1 MLSANEGAQETKA
14 QGAATT
20 MPPLPPDA
28 LIIVPVR
35 NTVLFPGLV
44 LPITLGRPKS
54 IAAAQQ
60 AVRDQRQVGILLQ
73 RDAEVA
79 DPTPIDMHRMGT
91 LANIVRYVTGPDGS
105 HHLICQGEQR
115 FQIVE
120 YLSGWP
126 FFVARV
132 LQIAEPDAKTSEI
145 EARFVNLKAQTL
157 EAIQLLPQ
165 APPDLLAAI
174 QSIDGPSALAD
185 LAIAYMDVKP
195 EERQEILE
203 TVDISARMD
212 KVSRLLAHRIEVLRL
227 SQEIGRQTK
236 AALDERQR
244 EVLLREQMAAIQR
257 QLGEGEE
264 GKAAEMAELDK
275 AIANAGMPKEIED
288 QARKE
293 LRRLQ
298 RMPEAAGEYGMVR
311 TYLDWLI
318 ELPWALPEEKPI
330 DIVEARRILD
340 EDHYDLDKIKR
351 RIIEYLAVR
360 KLAPQ
365 GKAPIL
371 CFVGPPGVGKTSL
384 GQSIARAM
392 GRKFVRVSLG
402 GVHDEAE
409 IRGHRRTYIGA
420 LPGNIIQAIRKTG
433 SRNCVMMLD
442 EIDKLGAGIQGD
454 PGAALLEVLDPE
466 QNHTFRDNYLAV
478 PFDLSRVVFI
488 TTANMLDTVP
498 GPLRDRMEIISLAG
512 YTGEEKLE
520 IAHRYLV
527 RRQMEANGLK
537 PGQVEIGD
545 DVLHEIIANYTREAG
560 VRGLE
565 RQIGQT
571 LRHAAVRIAE
581 GGSGPIR
588 ITRDDLVSILGPPK
602 FESEMAMRTSVPG
615 VATGL
620 AWTPVGGDIL
630 FIEATRIPGSG
641 RLILTG
647 QLGEVMKESAQAALS
662 IVKNRAAA
670 LGIDAGRFEKSDIHV
685 HVPAGAIPK
694 DGPSA
699 GVAMFMA
706 LVSLMTDRT
715 IRSDTAMTGEISLR
729 GLVLPVG
736 GIKEKVV
743 AAHSAGIKRV
753 MLPARNRRDYDDI
766 PEVARRE
773 MEFVWLERV
782 EEAVAAALE
791 PKKPADA
798 PPPCRSS
805 PARTRSSTARPRD
818 PPTLAARASARFG
831 RAEARNAKAEA
842 GDPGW
847 IPACAGMSGEHERVS
862 VRVANNSGR
871 SIAICVAPAAALL
884 RAGARRHG
892 ECAAFGKHYRQI
904 ELHLPVRGLRRRTV
918 QNRTYCAEGK
928 LE

>member
-1 MLSANEGAQETKA
+1 MAEEIRAKNGSSSEGS
-14 QGAATT
+14 GGGSL
-20 MPPLPPDA
+20 PPLPPDA
-28 LIIVPVR
+28 VIIVPVR

-44 LPITLGRPKS
+44 VPITLGRPKS
-54 IAAAQQ
+54 VAAAQQ
-60 AVRDQRQVGILLQ
+60 AVREQRQVGILLQ
-73 RDAEVA
+73 REASVD
-79 DPTPIDMHRMGT
+79 DPSAIDMHRMGT
-91 LANIVRYVTGPDGS
+91 LANVLRFLTAPDGT
-105 HHLICQGEQR
+105 HHVVCQGEQR

-126 FFVARV
+126 FLVARV
-132 LQIAEPDAKTSEI
+132 LRIAEPDTRTPEI
-145 EARFVNLKAQTL
+145 EARFVNLKAQAV
-157 EAIQLLPQ
+157 EAIELLPQ
-165 APPDLLAAI
+165 VPADLLAAI
-174 QSIDGPSALAD
+174 QSIETPAALAD
-185 LAIAYMDVKP
+185 LATAYMDVKP
-195 EERQEILE
+195 EEKQEILE
-203 TVDISARMD
+203 TVDLTARMD
-212 KVSRLLAHRIEVLRL
+212 KVSRTLAHRIEVLRL

-236 AALDERQR
+236 ASLDERQR
-244 EVLLREQMAAIQR
+244 EVLLREQMAAIQK

-264 GKAAEMAELDK
+264 SKAAEIAELDK
-275 AIANAGMPKEIED
+275 AITEAGMPKEVED
-288 QARKE
+288 AARKE

-298 RMPEAAGEYGMVR
+298 KMPEGAAEYGMVR

-318 ELPWALPEEKPI
+318 ELPWKLPEEKPI
-330 DIVEARRILD
+330 DIKDARRILD

-351 RIIEYLAVR
+351 RIIEFLAVR

-392 GRKFVRVSLG
+392 DRKFVRVSLG

-420 LPGNIIQAIRKTG
+420 LPGNIIQAIRKAG

-442 EIDKLGAGIQGD
+442 EIDKLGAGFHGD

-466 QNHTFRDNYLAV
+466 QNNTFRDNYLAV

-488 TTANMLDTVP
+488 TTANMLDTIP

-512 YTGEEKLE
+512 YTADEKLQ
-520 IAHRYLV
+520 IAHRYLMK
-527 RRQMEANGLK
+527 RQFEANGLK
-537 PGQVEIGD
+537 PGQVEID
-545 DVLHEIIANYTREAG
+545 DDALREVIQSYTREAG
-560 VRGLE
+560 VRNLE
-565 RQIGQT
+565 RAIGQV
-571 LRHAAVRIAE
+571 LRNAAVRIAE
-581 GGSGPIR
+581 GQSGPIR
-588 ITRDDLVSILGPPK
+588 VTRGDLVPILGAPR
-602 FESEMAMRTSVPG
+602 FENEVAMRTSIPG

-662 IVKNRAAA
+662 IVKNRAVA
-670 LGIDAGRFEKSDIHV
+670 LGIDPARFEKSDIHV

-706 LVSLMTDRT
+706 LTSLMTDRT

-743 AAHSAGIKRV
+743 AAHSAGIRRV

-766 PEVARRE
+766 PEIARKE

-782 EEAVAAALE
+782 EQAVEAALE
-791 PKKPADA
+791 PAQALGKAPATA
-798 PPPCRSS
+798 PQ
-805 PARTRSSTARPRD
+805 
-818 PPTLAARASARFG
+818 LAG
-831 RAEARNAKAEA
+831 AEA
-842 GDPGW
+842 
-847 IPACAGMSGEHERVS
+847 
-862 VRVANNSGR
+862 
-871 SIAICVAPAAALL
+871 
-884 RAGARRHG
+884 
-892 ECAAFGKHYRQI
+892 
-904 ELHLPVRGLRRRTV
+904 
-918 QNRTYCAEGK
+918 
-928 LE
+928 